1 MTKRRARGSRRVA
14 RWESSVGTSVA
25 RDAARWRV
33 LMSIL
38 AGGFALRSL
47 LLRVKRVFV
56 FAEHAGFD
64 EDVVEEFPEVRDEW
78 LPLLGRLRT

>member
-1 MTKRRARGSRRVA
+1 MASPRIKARRTVGVVRRH
-14 RWESSVGTSVA
+14 TSVA
-25 RDAARWRV
+25 RDAVRWRV
-33 LMSIL
+33 LIIL

-47 LLRVKRVFV
+47 FLRVKRVFV

-64 EDVVEEFPEVRDEW
+64 EDVVEEFPEVRDEG

>member
-33 LMSIL
+33 LISIL

-56 FAEHAGFD
+56 FVEHAGFD
-64 EDVVEEFPEVRDEW
+64 EDVVEEFPEVRDEG